1 MHTPE
6 GFGIRNEEMLM
17 VDMVLY
23 SEAQDRWIRG
33 ILPASATTSTTAAA
47 REASA
52 TGT

>member
-6 GFGIRNEEMLM
+6 GFGIRNVEMLM

-33 ILPASATTSTTAAA
+33 ILPSSATAATAAAA